1 MKNIKKSK
9 SAGLEIESSN
19 RLIFFLYYT
28 LVKMIKIV
36 LYPTTEKKKSY
47 SPFFLF
53 QLQNYFSILT
63 YRLSSWKDLKVAYFH
78 THEESMKVQH
88 YQENINWYSIDIT
101 DSTFVPYVHLSK

>member
-47 SPFFLF
+47 SFFLF

-101 DSTFVPYVHLSK
+101 DSTFVPLVLCAP